1 MAIFHL
7 NAKIIARS
15 AGRSATASAAYRAG
29 EKITDERT
37 GLVFDY
43 TRKREVSYRQ
53 IFVPSGSP
61 EWATDRTRLW
71 NEAEKAEARKDAQ
84 VAREIEVALPIVRIS
99 ANVTGHFG

>member
-29 EKITDERT
+29 EKIVDERT

-43 TRKREVSYRQ
+43 TKKTEVSYRQ
-53 IFVPSGSP
+53 IFAPSGSP
-61 EWATDRTRLW
+61 KWAGDRKQLW
-71 NEAEKAEARKDAQ
+71 NEVEKAEARKDA
-84 VAREIEVALPIVRIS
+84 
-99 ANVTGHFG
+99 